1 MNLMLIDGI
10 SFRFYMQ
17 SIKRLVLRIITS
29 IVGIFMTMKLIL
41 NLMKCKE
48 AKTLFALVGTEKL
61 INFMP
66 IDGISSVVRCNQ

>member
-1 MNLMLIDGI
+1 MK
-10 SFRFYMQ
+10 RFY
-17 SIKRLVLRIITS
+17 LLIITS
-29 IVGIFMTMKLIL
+29 LVGIFMTMKVIL

>member
-1 MNLMLIDGI
+1 
-10 SFRFYMQ
+10 
-17 SIKRLVLRIITS
+17 
-29 IVGIFMTMKLIL
+29 MTMKVIL

-61 INFMP
+61 FNFMP

>member
-1 MNLMLIDGI
+1 M
-10 SFRFYMQ
+10 
-17 SIKRLVLRIITS
+17 KRCDLLIITS
-29 IVGIFMTMKLIL
+29 LVGIFMTMKVIL

-66 IDGISSVVRCNQ
+66 IDGISFVVTWNQ